1 MYSENTLGDDDMS
14 TMISENK
21 LRNDDMST
29 MIKWLRRQK
38 KDSLVQI
45 AYDIHI
51 ENQKLSSNL
60 LANRFKLIDLLLE
73 EEE

>member
-1 MYSENTLGDDDMS
+1 MS

-21 LRNDDMST
+21 LRDDDMST

>member
-1 MYSENTLGDDDMS
+1 MS

>member
-1 MYSENTLGDDDMS
+1 MS
-14 TMISENK
+14 TIISENK
-21 LRNDDMST
+21 LRDDDMST
-29 MIKWLRRQK
+29 MIKWLKRQK